1 MFLRAAFSP
10 SDLGRPPRLLLAL
23 VASLF
28 LALAPGGRAADPAE
42 VALRASD
49 PRFLYEGR
57 IDGRD
62 PAAPV
67 LAWQGSRVSI
77 DFEGP
82 LLVLAFTKADGKN
95 FLDVHVDGQVWVA
108 AVAEGGPSRVV
119 FPLPLSQG
127 RHHLSLHKR
136 QEAAGGSFAFGGIGI
151 AQGSRAWAPRT
162 PAYSLKM
169 EFYGDSITAGAC
181 DEDGPSDQ
189 WEDRRTHNGEL
200 SYAAVTGEAY
210 HADWRNISVSGI
222 GIVTGWIPVVAGQT
236 WDKLYP
242 TADSPAADLTLWT
255 PDVLCVNLGDN
266 DADYP
271 KAHGLPF
278 PGGFDAKY
286 TELIRGIRNAYPK
299 AEIVML
305 LGGMESAER
314 GLGPRGRPARGS
326 RPTHASLRLPALD
339 PEPSPGFRPPH
350 PGRRAHLLAPGPAFH
365 GEVYPPMTW
374 VFWALLSAAFAGITA
389 ILAKV
394 GVENVNSNL
403 ATAIRTTVVLV
414 ITWAIVFAS
423 LPAGS
428 VTVPSRRTL
437 LFLVLSGIATGL
449 SWLCYF
455 RALQLGEASQVAPV
469 DKLSVVF
476 VILLAAIFLR
486 ERLTLQHAIGGAL
499 IVAGSLV
506 LAWRQH

>member
-242 TADSPAADLTLWT
+242 TADSPAADLSLWT
-255 PDVLCVNLGDN
+255 PDVVCVNLGDN

-271 KAHGLPF
+271 TAHGLPF
-278 PGGFDAKY
+278 PDGFDARY
-286 TELIRGIRNAYPK
+286 TELIRGIRRAYPK
-299 AEIVML
+299 AEVVML
-305 LGGMESAER
+305 LGGMESGSQSVQLNADWGRAVARLEAAD
-314 GLGPRGRPARGS
+314 PRMHHLVFRHW
-326 RPTHASLRLPALD
+326 T
-339 PEPSPGFRPPH
+339 PSH
-350 PGRRAHLLAPGPAFH
+350 PRVSDHR
-365 GEVYPPMTW
+365 
-374 VFWALLSAAFAGITA
+374 
-389 ILAKV
+389 ILAD
-394 GVENVNSNL
+394 EL
-403 ATAIRTTVVLV
+403 
-414 ITWAIVFAS
+414 ITWLRGQDFMA
-423 LPAGS
+423 
-428 VTVPSRRTL
+428 
-437 LFLVLSGIATGL
+437 
-449 SWLCYF
+449 
-455 RALQLGEASQVAPV
+455 
-469 DKLSVVF
+469 KF
-476 VILLAAIFLR
+476 VR
-486 ERLTLQHAIGGAL
+486 P
-499 IVAGSLV
+499 
-506 LAWRQH
+506 